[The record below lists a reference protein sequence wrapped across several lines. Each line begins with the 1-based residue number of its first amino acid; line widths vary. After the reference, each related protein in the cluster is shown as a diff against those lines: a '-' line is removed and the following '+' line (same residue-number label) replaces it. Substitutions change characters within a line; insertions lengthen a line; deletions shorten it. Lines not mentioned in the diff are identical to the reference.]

1 MIDKDKIQRVMSY
14 NNLAKGLNSH
24 LFVFQANNQENVE
37 IVQCTEICTIKEEI
51 TQRLKVNH
59 IMTFMNID
67 VVDFS
72 LSEA

>member
-1 MIDKDKIQRVMSY
+1 MSY